1 MDRNNCLIR
10 LERKEDYAEVEN
22 LVRESFWNVYRPGC
36 MEHYVLH
43 VLRNDPAFVKE
54 LDFVMEEDG
63 YLIGQN
69 MFMKTIIEADDDRII
84 HVLTMGPI
92 CIVPDLQRKG
102 YGKDLSGAFLSL
114 FDKRSAAFTTT
125 ATDPIL
131 CQTAPVTGVRIPRK
145 DRIIAPKL
153 IHMERMIFCRIFFM
167 VFLVMYIR

>member
-1 MDRNNCLIR
+1 M
-10 LERKEDYAEVEN
+10 
-22 LVRESFWNVYRPGC
+22 
-36 MEHYVLH
+36 
-43 VLRNDPAFVKE
+43 KE

-63 YLIGQN
+63 HLIGQN
-69 MFMKTIIEADDDRII
+69 MFMKTIIEADDD
-84 HVLTMGPI
+84 
-92 CIVPDLQRKG
+92 
-102 YGKDLSGAFLSL
+102 SL